1 MHSSWLLGCLV
12 LPLARAQDI
21 DFIKDS
27 GVYGPALE
35 TVHAFYG
42 QWPTGIAV
50 SKTGRIYANFP
61 GGLDP
66 SNAYN
71 GSNSVFTV
79 GELTS
84 LKEEQPYPSREM
96 NSPPGG
102 AINYTTTPPSGAN
115 YPNYLIGVQSVV
127 IDPQDRLWILDTG
140 RVLLPDG
147 STLVPSTPGGPKLVG
162 VDLTTNQVFQTILFP
177 PTVAYPDSY
186 LNDVRF
192 DLRANLTPT
201 GKGIAYI
208 TDSSA
213 EGRNGIVVA
222 DLGTGE
228 SWRHLDLDRSVRSE
242 PQFLPFVWGAPVYSV
257 QRTGAAY
264 GYLSMGSDGIAIS
277 ADGGGSILRDRGFS
291 SEVRTTQGV
300 VSHGQKGVSD
310 GFETDSNGLV
320 YMGNMEQNGIVAISW
335 VYTMSVSNDGY
346 LYFTNNQLNVNPSMY
361 PGGGPPAVDRRVR
374 PFGAFRVKLPDGG
387 TKVSLGS
394 S

>member
-1 MHSSWLLGCLV
+1 M
-12 LPLARAQDI
+12 
-21 DFIKDS
+21 
-27 GVYGPALE
+27 
-35 TVHAFYG
+35 
-42 QWPTGIAV
+42 
-50 SKTGRIYANFP
+50 
-61 GGLDP
+61 
-66 SNAYN
+66 
-71 GSNSVFTV
+71 
-79 GELTS
+79 
-84 LKEEQPYPSREM
+84 
-96 NSPPGG
+96 
-102 AINYTTTPPSGAN
+102 
-115 YPNYLIGVQSVV
+115 QSVV

-257 QRTGAAY
+257 PRTGAAY

-277 ADGGGSILRDRGFS
+277 ADGGNLCYGPIGSRYLYSVPTALLRDRGFS
-291 SEVRTTQGV
+291 SEVRATQGV

-320 YMGNMEQNGIVAISW
+320 YMGNMEQNGNRGV
-335 VYTMSVSNDGY
+335 
-346 LYFTNNQLNVNPSMY
+346 
-361 PGGGPPAVDRRVR
+361 
-374 PFGAFRVKLPDGG
+374 
-387 TKVSLGS
+387 
-394 S
+394 